1 MDEGAIDGAMPV
13 PNLTKEQ
20 VEQLEKEGYIVTN
33 LGDKKEDEGEII
45 CKMAI
50 SGKASKLSNVVS
62 SIFSTLFSSGGSY
75 SKSFDTQIKLTIM
88 VEKVKE
94 I

>member
-1 MDEGAIDGAMPV
+1 MDEGAMPV
-13 PNLTKEQ
+13 PALTKEQ

-33 LGDKKEDEGEII
+33 LGDKKEDEGEVI

-50 SGKASKLSNVVS
+50 CGKASKLRNVVDS
-62 SIFSTLFSSGGSY
+62 MFSTLSGGGTSY
-75 SKSFDTQIKLTIM
+75 AKAFDTQIKVTLMI
-88 VEKVKE
+88 EKVKD

>member
-1 MDEGAIDGAMPV
+1 MVETISNAVV

-20 VEQLEKEGYIVTN
+20 IEQLQKDGYIVTN
-33 LGDKKEDEGEII
+33 LGEKKEDEGEVI

-50 SGKASKLSNVVS
+50 NGKASKLRNVVVS
-62 SIFSTLFSSGGSY
+62 MFDTLSGGGTSY
-75 SKSFDTQIKLTIM
+75 SKAFDTQIKLTLMI
-88 VEKVKE
+88 EKVKD

>member
-1 MDEGAIDGAMPV
+1 MDEGAIEGAMPV
-13 PNLTKEQ
+13 PTLTKEQ

-33 LGDKKEDEGEII
+33 LGEKKENEGEVI

-50 SGKASKLSNVVS
+50 CGKASKLSNVVS
-62 SIFSTLFSSGGSY
+62 SIFSTLFSSGSSY

-88 VEKVKE
+88 VEKVKD